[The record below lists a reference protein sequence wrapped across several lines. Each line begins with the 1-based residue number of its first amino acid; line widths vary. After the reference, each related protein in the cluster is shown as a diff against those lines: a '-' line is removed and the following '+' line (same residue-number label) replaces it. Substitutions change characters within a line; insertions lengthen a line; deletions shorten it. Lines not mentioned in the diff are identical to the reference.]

1 MKVWNSNPL
10 KGPCGYHGGLPYHR
24 TIEAP
29 GTSLCWC
36 LHDDGI
42 LSLIRDHIYGKEKI
56 LRERRYPSILLRH
69 KIKDVLLSCCLI
81 VLLSYCLGV
90 LLSWCLSVL
99 LPYCLVILLSCC
111 LIVLLSYCLGVLFSS
126 CVIVL
131 VSYCFC
137 VLLSFC
143 LIVLVSYC
151 LGKILWAIRE
161 H

>member
-42 LSLIRDHIYGKEKI
+42 LLLIRDHIYGIENI
-56 LRERRYPSILLRH
+56 LRERWYPSILIRH

-99 LPYCLVILLSCC
+99 LSYCLVILLSCC
-111 LIVLLSYCLGVLFSS
+111 LIVLVSYFLVVLLSWYLIVFVSYCLF
-126 CVIVL
+126 
-131 VSYCFC
+131 
-137 VLLSFC
+137 VLLSCCF
-143 LIVLVSYC
+143 LVLVSYC
-151 LGKILWAIRE
+151 LGYILWAIRE